1 MTAETART
9 VLVTG
14 ASSGIGKAC
23 ARRFAAE
30 GWNVVATMREPARGE
45 ELEGAG
51 SVLVARLDVRD
62 RASIVAAV
70 AEAVASFGTIDV
82 LVNNAGY
89 GQYGVFEAI
98 PREKVVEQ
106 FEVNVFGQMDVT
118 RAVLPVMRRARR
130 GVVVNMSSGA
140 GIFTLPMISI
150 YAASKFAL
158 EGWSEALSYELLALG
173 IVVKI
178 VEPHGGVTATE
189 FNARSA
195 ADAADAAAD
204 AALDDYRAFID
215 RSAEAF
221 TRMSAARLIDA
232 DDVAQVVYEAAT
244 DGTDRLRYLVGN
256 DTRGFIRARAALPD
270 QEYVDFMRDH
280 FREALGR
287 RPPDD
292 SGGPA

>member
-1 MTAETART
+1 M
-9 VLVTG
+9 
-14 ASSGIGKAC
+14 
-23 ARRFAAE
+23 
-30 GWNVVATMREPARGE
+30 
-45 ELEGAG
+45 
-51 SVLVARLDVRD
+51 
-62 RASIVAAV
+62 
-70 AEAVASFGTIDV
+70 

-89 GQYGVFEAI
+89 GQYGVFEAS